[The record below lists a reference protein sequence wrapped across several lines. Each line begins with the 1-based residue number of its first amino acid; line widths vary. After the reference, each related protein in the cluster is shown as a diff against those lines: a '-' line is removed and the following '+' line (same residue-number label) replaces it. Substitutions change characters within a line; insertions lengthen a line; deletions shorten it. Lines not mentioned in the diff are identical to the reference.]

1 MRDARAEA
9 LPTLRLSLTMALS
22 LVSRSLLQELALER
36 RNAEAESR
44 QRMHDS
50 VLTARFFGK
59 RQSTEAPQ
67 GERIY
72 V

>member
-1 MRDARAEA
+1 
-9 LPTLRLSLTMALS
+9 MALS
-22 LVSRSLLQELALER
+22 LVSRSRLQELALER

>member
-1 MRDARAEA
+1 MR
-9 LPTLRLSLTMALS
+9 
-22 LVSRSLLQELALER
+22 QELALER
-36 RNAEAESR
+36 RTAETESR

-59 RQSTEAPQ
+59 RQSTEALQ
-67 GERIY
+67 AEQRIY